1 MSRSEQGKNSE
12 PSGPEVSVELR
23 PTALGNQGRSNAAF
37 QVSRA
42 EGGLENLLSS
52 CLANSVTGAVDSLS
66 HSENVNSVMGTL

>member
-23 PTALGNQGRSNAAF
+23 PTAPGNQGRSNAAF

-42 EGGLENLLSS
+42 EGGTREPVVFMSGKFSNGSRGLPEPQRE
-52 CLANSVTGAVDSLS
+52 C
-66 HSENVNSVMGTL
+66 